1 LFPSSVG
8 IFASIKNLI
17 LQERDVHVFIDI
29 ATARTIL
36 LRWLEKD
43 TVFYPSPTPKRQGKY
58 RVLTIDG
65 KCECGSDQGFSRG
78 VALST
83 CNHVDTK
90 KAQPEMSRLQQ
101 RILHKLDRRAKDLP
115 IDII

>member
-1 LFPSSVG
+1 MFICIYRYCHSKNYSVTL
-8 IFASIKNLI
+8 A
-17 LQERDVHVFIDI
+17 
-29 ATARTIL
+29 
-36 LRWLEKD
+36 EKD
-43 TVFYPSPTPKRQGKY
+43 PSPTPKRQGKY

>member
-1 LFPSSVG
+1 LKENRGKGEIFSSFSKRFGSCTILFPSSVG

-65 KCECGSDQGFSRG
+65 KCECGSDQGFSKEEW
-78 VALST
+78 
-83 CNHVDTK
+83 HF
-90 KAQPEMSRLQQ
+90 
-101 RILHKLDRRAKDLP
+101 
-115 IDII
+115 

>member
-65 KCECGSDQGFSRG
+65 KCECGSDQGFSKEEWHFQPG
-78 VALST
+78 TTWTQKST
-83 CNHVDTK
+83 TRNVQIATN
-90 KAQPEMSRLQQ
+90 
-101 RILHKLDRRAKDLP
+101 IT
-115 IDII
+115 

>member
-1 LFPSSVG
+1 ML
-8 IFASIKNLI
+8 A
-17 LQERDVHVFIDI
+17 
-29 ATARTIL
+29 
-36 LRWLEKD
+36 EKD

-58 RVLTIDG
+58 RVLTIDD
-65 KCECGSDQGFSRG
+65 KCECGLESRLFQRG

-83 CNHVDTK
+83 WNHVDTK
-90 KAQPEMSRLQQ
+90 KTKPEMSRLQQ